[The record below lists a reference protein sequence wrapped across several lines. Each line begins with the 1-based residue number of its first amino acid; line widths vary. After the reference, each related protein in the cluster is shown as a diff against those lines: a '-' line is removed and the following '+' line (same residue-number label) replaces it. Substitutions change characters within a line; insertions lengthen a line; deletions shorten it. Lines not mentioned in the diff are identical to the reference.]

1 MIKKIITM
9 LFLVSIFFTSL
20 YAGTPSWQK
29 KSGWKDVEIFA
40 KANGG
45 TEKDLSSVIPNN
57 TIGAYWAGRITE
69 FYWDKGESKVT
80 KVRVRVTWSSD
91 SKNAE
96 PCGSIVE
103 LPIDGY
109 KDFKFRSF
117 AMKECR

>member
-1 MIKKIITM
+1 MKKVIIM
-9 LFLVSIFFTSL
+9 FLTGIFFTSL
-20 YAGTPSWQK
+20 YAETPSWQN
-29 KSGWKDVEIFA
+29 KSGWKDIEIFA
-40 KANGG
+40 KANGV
-45 TEKDLSSVIPNN
+45 TKKDISSVIPNN

-69 FYWDKGESKVT
+69 FYWDKGKNRTT

-91 SKNAE
+91 SKNAK